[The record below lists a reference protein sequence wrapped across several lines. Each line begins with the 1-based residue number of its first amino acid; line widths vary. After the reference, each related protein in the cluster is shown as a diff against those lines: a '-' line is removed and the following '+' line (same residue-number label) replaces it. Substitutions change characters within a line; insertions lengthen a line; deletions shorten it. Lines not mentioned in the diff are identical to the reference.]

1 MCKSVAVCASDSV
14 CICRPVLRVSTNT
27 GQWKEAASKVTH
39 ALVNVR

>member
-1 MCKSVAVCASDSV
+1 MLGKKKLNVLRTYFFFS
-14 CICRPVLRVSTNT
+14 PVLRVSTNT